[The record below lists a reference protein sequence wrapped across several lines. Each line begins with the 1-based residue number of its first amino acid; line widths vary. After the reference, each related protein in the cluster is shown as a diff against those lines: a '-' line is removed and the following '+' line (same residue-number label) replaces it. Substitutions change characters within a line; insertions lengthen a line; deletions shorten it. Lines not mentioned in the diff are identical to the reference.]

1 MQDAQSGGRRAAWAR
16 LRPASSEITRS
27 MIGRAT
33 EEMFLHYSHI
43 EREERQGAVERAL
56 ALVDGHKVE
65 HRVEGS
71 QPGDDAPNVS
81 RRETTRNDWLS

>member
-1 MQDAQSGGRRAAWAR
+1 
-16 LRPASSEITRS
+16 
-27 MIGRAT
+27 MIGHET

-43 EREERQGAVERAL
+43 ERDEKQSAVERAL

-71 QPGDDAPNVS
+71 QPGDEARNVS
-81 RRETTRNDWLS
+81 RRETTRND